1 LRRSRLVVL
10 ACGAALLAS
19 ASIAAAATSTTPPRP
34 TRAEY
39 VASAEKIC
47 AANKRRTNKLV
58 IAANQMTEQGDT
70 KTAGAKVVKAAAVFG
85 KGVEAVGG
93 LKRPKSDRA
102 VLRHWLQSEQVDV
115 ELFRKLGKTLATG
128 KADKV
133 TKVSAAV
140 TQHGKQSNAI
150 VAGFG
155 FHSCLITR

>member
-10 ACGAALLAS
+10 TCGAALLAGT
-19 ASIAAAATSTTPPRP
+19 AIAAAAATAPARP

-47 AANKRRTNKLV
+47 AANKLRTNKLV
-58 IAANQMTEQGDT
+58 IAANQKTEQDDT
-70 KTAGAKVVKAAAVFG
+70 RAAGAKVVKAAAVFG
-85 KGVEAVGG
+85 KGVGAVGG

-102 VLRHWLQSEQVDV
+102 VLRHWLQSEQIDV
-115 ELFRKLGKTLATG
+115 ELFRKLGKTLAIG

-133 TKVSAAV
+133 KKVSATV
-140 TQHGKQSNAI
+140 TKHGKQSNAI

>member
-1 LRRSRLVVL
+1 MRRSRLLIAL
-10 ACGAALLAS
+10 ACGAVLLATT
-19 ASIAAAATSTTPPRP
+19 AIAAAAATAPARP

-39 VASAEKIC
+39 VASAETIC

-58 IAANQMTEQGDT
+58 IAANQKTEQGDT
-70 KTAGAKVVKAAAVFG
+70 NTAGAKVVKAAAVFG
-85 KGVEAVGG
+85 KGVEAVGN
-93 LKRPKSDRA
+93 LKRPKPDKA
-102 VLRHWLQSEQVDV
+102 VLGRWLESEKVDV
-115 ELFRKLGKTLATG
+115 ELFRKLGKSLATG

-140 TQHGKQSNAI
+140 TEHGKQSNAI